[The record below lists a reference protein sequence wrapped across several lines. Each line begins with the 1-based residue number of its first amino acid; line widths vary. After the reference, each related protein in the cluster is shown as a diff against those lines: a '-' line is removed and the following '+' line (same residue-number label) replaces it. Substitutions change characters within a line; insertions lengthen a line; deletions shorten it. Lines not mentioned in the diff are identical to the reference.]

1 MLAMMKEEEKARSGV
16 VDRLHR
22 LDEFIKEASWFCNGP
37 EKKILG
43 DILLKHALILTGEKE
58 ILEEEN
64 LRSYM
69 HITPK
74 IKH

>member
-1 MLAMMKEEEKARSGV
+1 MMKEEEKPRSGV

-22 LDEFIKEASWFCNGP
+22 LDEFIKEASWFCNGS

-43 DILLKHALILTGEKE
+43 DILLKHALILCGEKK
-58 ILEEEN
+58 ISEEKN

>member
-1 MLAMMKEEEKARSGV
+1 MTKEEEKPRSGV

-37 EKKILG
+37 EKKILSE
-43 DILLKHALILTGEKE
+43 ILLKHALILSGEKK
-58 ILEEEN
+58 ISKEEN
-64 LRSYM
+64 LRSQM

>member
-1 MLAMMKEEEKARSGV
+1 MMKKKEKPRSGV

-43 DILLKHALILTGEKE
+43 EILLKHALILTGEKE
-58 ILEEEN
+58 ILNKEKN

-74 IKH
+74 IRQ